1 MLSGEIKKQF
11 IQLYKNQDFQEDG
24 TLEIR
29 AASFLADEP
38 TIFGE
43 RNVKYI
49 EAELEWYDSQSL
61 NVNDLGD
68 IYGKVP
74 AIWKDVTANTDGDI
88 NSNYGYLIYSKENG
102 SQYNNVVQEL
112 KLRPNSRRAT
122 MIYTNPDMHQTAI
135 EHGKNDF
142 VCTNAVT
149 YYKRGTAL
157 YGVVQMRS
165 NDAVFGYINDY
176 AWQVK
181 VINRLA
187 IDLGLEAGHITWQVQ
202 NLHVYPRHFH
212 LIEECIKPKDY
223 VVPMRSG

>member
-11 IQLYKNQDFQEDG
+11 IQLYKNQDFEEDG

-38 TIFGE
+38 AIFGE
-43 RNVKYI
+43 RNVKYV

-74 AIWKDVTANTDGDI
+74 SIWKDVTSNTDGDI
-88 NSNYGYLIYSKENG
+88 NSNYGYLIYSKGNG

-122 MIYTNPDMHQTAI
+122 MIYTNPDMHQKSV

-149 YYKRGTAL
+149 YYRRGTAL
-157 YGVVQMRS
+157 YCVVQMRS

-181 VINRLA
+181 VLNRLA
-187 IDLGLEAGHITWQVQ
+187 IDLDLEAGHITWQVQ
-202 NLHVYPRHFH
+202 NLHVYPRHLH

-223 VVPMRSG
+223 A